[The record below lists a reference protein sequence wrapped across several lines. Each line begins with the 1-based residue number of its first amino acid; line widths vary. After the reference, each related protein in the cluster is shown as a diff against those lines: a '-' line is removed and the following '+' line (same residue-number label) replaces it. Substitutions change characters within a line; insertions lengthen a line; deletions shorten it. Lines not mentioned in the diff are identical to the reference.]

1 MTATIIIIAVI
12 ALFLLIQWIGKS
24 KLGTMTLYHSSFLR
38 KKGEGDTLRNCYQ
51 FALQN
56 ISHHQPVSELTD
68 EEFRR
73 VVDTISRFDDPSHS
87 STLLEHALKTGK
99 IEYLRE
105 PYLSKLIDIGMKKG
119 LIT

>member
-1 MTATIIIIAVI
+1 MTATVIIITVI
-12 ALFLLIQWIGKS
+12 ALFLLIQWIGKN
-24 KLGTMTLYHSSFLR
+24 KFGTMTLYHSSFLR
-38 KKGEGDTLRNCYQ
+38 KKKEGDTLRNCYQ

-56 ISHHQPVSELTD
+56 ISHHQPVSELSD
-68 EEFRR
+68 EEFRL
-73 VVDTISRFDDPSHS
+73 VVDVMSKFDDPLQS
-87 STLLEHALKTGK
+87 SALLEHALKTGK